1 MDCYIVEFEQNGENR
16 AVYGKQQLK
25 KLEQRLNVKGLD
37 EPSFVMQKD
46 KIIGLGL
53 STMHHDIQW
62 DKSSTSYNTWL
73 NFSISCFSSSVKPS
87 VPFPCMN
94 ISKAVYRLGLAMVQ
108 ANPFSVSQ

>member
-53 STMHHDIQW
+53 STMHHDIQLEMHSFNR
-62 DKSSTSYNTWL
+62 KGRQTL
-73 NFSISCFSSSVKPS
+73 PLQ
-87 VPFPCMN
+87 
-94 ISKAVYRLGLAMVQ
+94 VYWQMRT
-108 ANPFSVSQ
+108 PI